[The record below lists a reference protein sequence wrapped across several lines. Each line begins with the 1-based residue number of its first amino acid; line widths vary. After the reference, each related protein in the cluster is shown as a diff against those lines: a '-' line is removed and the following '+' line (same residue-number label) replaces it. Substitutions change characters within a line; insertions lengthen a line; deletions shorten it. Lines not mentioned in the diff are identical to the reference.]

1 MNFAI
6 VRYLIGW
13 MLGIESIFLLLP
25 ALTAVIYGEA
35 ELPAYL
41 TAAAI
46 SLAGAALLCHRKPK
60 NTRFYAREGY
70 VTVALC
76 WLVLAVI
83 GALPFVLSR
92 EIPFFIDALF
102 ETVSGFTTTGATIL
116 GDVEALSHAS
126 MLWRCLTHWVGGMVL
141 CRRITAVDHKS

>member
-13 MLGIESIFLLLP
+13 MLGIESVFLLCP
-25 ALTAVIYGEA
+25 ALTAVIYGEK

-41 TAAAI
+41 IAAAF

-92 EIPFFIDALF
+92 EIPFFI
-102 ETVSGFTTTGATIL
+102 
-116 GDVEALSHAS
+116 
-126 MLWRCLTHWVGGMVL
+126 
-141 CRRITAVDHKS
+141 

>member
-25 ALTAVIYGEA
+25 ALTAVIYGEP

-41 TAAAI
+41 IAAAI

-70 VTVALC
+70 VTVS
-76 WLVLAVI
+76 W
-83 GALPFVLSR
+83 PD
-92 EIPFFIDALF
+92 FFSSSFSED
-102 ETVSGFTTTGATIL
+102 GF
-116 GDVEALSHAS
+116 
-126 MLWRCLTHWVGGMVL
+126 C
-141 CRRITAVDHKS
+141 

>member
-76 WLVLAVI
+76 WLVLAS
-83 GALPFVLSR
+83 ARCRLS
-92 EIPFFIDALF
+92 
-102 ETVSGFTTTGATIL
+102 
-116 GDVEALSHAS
+116 
-126 MLWRCLTHWVGGMVL
+126 
-141 CRRITAVDHKS
+141 